1 MILMTCD
8 RRAAVAV
15 TSALS
20 AIYLF
25 ELLLEGPGPPELG
38 AACGLGGGRLGGP
51 GRGLGCQGR
60 LQTCQ
65 ELALNID
72 S

>member
-1 MILMTCD
+1 M
-8 RRAAVAV
+8 AV

-20 AIYLF
+20 MYLF

-51 GRGLGCQGR
+51 GRGLGGQGG

>member
-1 MILMTCD
+1 M
-8 RRAAVAV
+8 
-15 TSALS
+15 
-20 AIYLF
+20 YLF

-51 GRGLGCQGR
+51 GRGLGGQGG